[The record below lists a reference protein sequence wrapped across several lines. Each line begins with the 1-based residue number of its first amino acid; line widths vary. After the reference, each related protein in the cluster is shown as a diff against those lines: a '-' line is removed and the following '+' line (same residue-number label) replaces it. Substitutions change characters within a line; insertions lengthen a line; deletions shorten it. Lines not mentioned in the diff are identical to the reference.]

1 MASHSPTHKSK
12 EEKEKRKSAAKAKIR
27 AIGMVQAAFKR
38 AQQRQGTESPEPV
51 NSGEEP
57 RLTWRERM
65 AERAKERGGTIAR
78 GGDETAR
85 SSRTFSDP
93 PSDPQS
99 THQWQA
105 RKLEERAK
113 VEKRRKE
120 EARALTR
127 RDADRRARSS
137 DRGQDPFEAELDRM
151 SDAEAMNRL
160 DDVPISDLDTDYSS
174 DERGA
179 SRRGGG
185 RATDNDDSDLDDGLT
200 PMERAMARAARA
212 RAASAGEESSGG
224 ELPERPAARKDPPP
238 APRHPPPPRDFE
250 EPRERRGGD
259 AESRAIDADERARRA
274 EAELADARSLSEDAA
289 DDDAGAAPNQASDVG
304 VTETTIRI
312 GNITAENGVLG
323 DTFAPAVQGLRAWA
337 AHTNANGGIN
347 GRQIELF
354 TCDDRE
360 DRARTLECA
369 RRLVPVCT
377 EIENELGVPIVNKRV
392 SVTPIGLLVGATG
405 ADDVMPV
412 ARALDAEEDE
422 QDEADGDKED
432 EADGEEKGEEG
443 GRGAERGGGG
453 GGAGC

>member
-65 AERAKERGGTIAR
+65 AERAKERGGTTAR

-179 SRRGGG
+179 SRRGGRG
-185 RATDNDDSDLDDGLT
+185 ATDNDDSDLDDGLT

-224 ELPERPAARKDPPP
+224 ELPERPAERKDPPP

-250 EPRERRGGD
+250 EPRAARRRRGV
-259 AESRAIDADERARRA
+259 
-274 EAELADARSLSEDAA
+274 
-289 DDDAGAAPNQASDVG
+289 ASD
-304 VTETTIRI
+304 
-312 GNITAENGVLG
+312 
-323 DTFAPAVQGLRAWA
+323 
-337 AHTNANGGIN
+337 
-347 GRQIELF
+347 
-354 TCDDRE
+354 
-360 DRARTLECA
+360 
-369 RRLVPVCT
+369 RR
-377 EIENELGVPIVNKRV
+377 G
-392 SVTPIGLLVGATG
+392 
-405 ADDVMPV
+405 
-412 ARALDAEEDE
+412 
-422 QDEADGDKED
+422 
-432 EADGEEKGEEG
+432 
-443 GRGAERGGGG
+443 
-453 GGAGC
+453 

>member
-65 AERAKERGGTIAR
+65 AERAKERGGTTAR

-179 SRRGGG
+179 SRRGG
-185 RATDNDDSDLDDGLT
+185 
-200 PMERAMARAARA
+200 RA
-212 RAASAGEESSGG
+212 RDGQRRFGPRRWTHADGARDGTGG
-224 ELPERPAARKDPPP
+224 AR
-238 APRHPPPPRDFE
+238 E
-250 EPRERRGGD
+250 GRERGRGIIRGG
-259 AESRAIDADERARRA
+259 ASR
-274 EAELADARSLSEDAA
+274 
-289 DDDAGAAPNQASDVG
+289 
-304 VTETTIRI
+304 ET
-312 GNITAENGVLG
+312 G
-323 DTFAPAVQGLRAWA
+323 
-337 AHTNANGGIN
+337 
-347 GRQIELF
+347 
-354 TCDDRE
+354 
-360 DRARTLECA
+360 
-369 RRLVPVCT
+369 
-377 EIENELGVPIVNKRV
+377 
-392 SVTPIGLLVGATG
+392 
-405 ADDVMPV
+405 
-412 ARALDAEEDE
+412 
-422 QDEADGDKED
+422 
-432 EADGEEKGEEG
+432 GEEG
-443 GRGAERGGGG
+443 PAAGAEASTAAPRL
-453 GGAGC
+453 